1 MFRNMRRA
9 KQELTSDECW
19 KILRCGEYGVL
30 AVQGDGGYPY
40 SMPLNYVAHDGKL
53 YFHSAKAGHK
63 IDALSHSDKVS
74 FCVVDKSDLAPEKF
88 TTYFRSVIVF
98 GKMHVVEERAEAET
112 ALAELTKTLTPS
124 ESDASM
130 RAELDSCWLR
140 DTVTML
146 VLEPEHVSG
155 KQAIELVGAPDA

>member
-19 KILRCGEYGVL
+19 EILRRGEYGIL

-40 SMPLNYVAHDGKL
+40 SVPLNYVAYDGKL

-63 IDALSHSDKVS
+63 LDALSHSDKVS
-74 FCVVDKSDLAPEKF
+74 FCVVDKSDLVPEKF

-98 GKMHVVEERAEAET
+98 GKMHVVEEHAEAEA
-112 ALAELTKTLTPS
+112 ALVALTKTLAPS
-124 ESDASM
+124 ESAASM

-146 VLEPEHVSG
+146 VLEPERVSG
-155 KQAIELVGAPDA
+155 KQAIELVGTPDA

>member
-1 MFRNMRRA
+1 MFRNMRRT

-19 KILRCGEYGVL
+19 SILKRGEYGVL
-30 AVQGDGGYPY
+30 AVQGDDGYPY
-40 SMPLNYVAHDGKL
+40 TVPLNYVALNGKL
-53 YFHSAKAGHK
+53 YFHSTKAGHK

-98 GKMHVVEERAEAET
+98 GRMRIIEEHAEAET
-112 ALAELTKTLTPS
+112 ALAALTETLAPS

-140 DTVTML
+140 DVVTML

-155 KQAIELVGAPDA
+155 KQAIELVGVPDA